1 MPLEKP
7 FRLAALLLLFLPM
20 ACETG
25 HAGREAFW
33 EGHRGIV
40 NGQETNYESWQGA
53 VGLFSGMSICTGSL
67 IAPDVVLS
75 AGHCIFMPSQGID
88 YVSDPESLQVL
99 GGPIMDIYY
108 SEAEQVI
115 AHPKWNGNLGAGSVD
130 LSMIKLKHP
139 IEGIEPYLVRDQENP
154 KVKDQGIVVGYGA
167 TKTNDSATAAVHRW
181 GETTVQS
188 VASGRIGSGNP
199 SGLCQGDSGGPL
211 FTQQSEQWVVT
222 GVASFIT
229 GFCNAKT
236 GSYSVN
242 VVPNREWI
250 EQTFKELTGRDLPSP
265 LDEPVTTD
273 EMDTASDDSDLE
285 DDTDKDTETQNPEDE
300 DDTGG
305 DVDGTPISGGTG
317 CQAVLPPSRVIP
329 LLWIWLSIS

>member
-1 MPLEKP
+1 
-7 FRLAALLLLFLPM
+7 
-20 ACETG
+20 
-25 HAGREAFW
+25 
-33 EGHRGIV
+33 
-40 NGQETNYESWQGA
+40 
-53 VGLFSGMSICTGSL
+53 
-67 IAPDVVLS
+67 
-75 AGHCIFMPSQGID
+75 MPSQGID

-130 LSMIKLKHP
+130 LSMIKLKRP
-139 IEGIEPYLVRDQENP
+139 IEGIEPYLVRAQDNP
-154 KVKDQGIVVGYGA
+154 KVKDKGIVVGYGA

-181 GETTVQS
+181 GETTIQS

-211 FTQQSEQWVVT
+211 FTQQNEQWVVT

-242 VVPNREWI
+242 VVAHREWI
-250 EQTFKELTGRDLPSP
+250 EQTFKELTGEDLASP
-265 LDEPVTTD
+265 LDEPVDTD
-273 EMDTASDDSDLE
+273 EMESASDDSDLE
-285 DDTDKDTETQNPEDE
+285 DGTDQDTETEDGEDE
-300 DDTGG
+300 DDT
-305 DVDGTPISGGTG
+305 VDEAGATPISSGTG
-317 CQAVLPPSRVIP
+317 CQAVLQPSRSS
-329 LLWIWLSIS
+329 LLPWVRLLSHGCFL